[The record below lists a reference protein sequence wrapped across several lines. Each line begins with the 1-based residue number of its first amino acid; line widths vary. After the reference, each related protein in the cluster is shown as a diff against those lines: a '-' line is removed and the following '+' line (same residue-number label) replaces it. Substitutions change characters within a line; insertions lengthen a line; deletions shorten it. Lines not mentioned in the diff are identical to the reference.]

1 MLGLGKAEA
10 TGGDVRVVEKLF
22 LPSSPPLHTDC
33 EMPATLVGS

>member
-22 LPSSPPLHTDC
+22 PPSSPLHTDC